1 MKFEWDEEKE
11 KINIEK
17 HGIDFRTAV
26 QVFLDENRIEF
37 FDERHSIFEERYITI
52 GIAGKKMLI
61 ITLVYTERS
70 DVIRVISARQ
80 ATKKERKTYQDGI
93 L

>member
-1 MKFEWDEEKE
+1 M
-11 KINIEK
+11 IQVNIEK

-26 QVFLDENRIEF
+26 QVFLDKNRIEF

-52 GIAGKKMLI
+52 GIVGEKMLI

-70 DVIRVISARQ
+70 NVIRVISARQ
-80 ATKKERKTYQDGI
+80 ATKKERKAYKDGI

>member
-1 MKFEWDEEKE
+1 
-11 KINIEK
+11 
-17 HGIDFRTAV
+17 
-26 QVFLDENRIEF
+26 
-37 FDERHSIFEERYITI
+37 
-52 GIAGKKMLI
+52 MLI

-80 ATKKERKTYQDGI
+80 ATKKERMAYQDGI

>member
-37 FDERHSIFEERYITI
+37 FDERHSIF
-52 GIAGKKMLI
+52 
-61 ITLVYTERS
+61 
-70 DVIRVISARQ
+70 
-80 ATKKERKTYQDGI
+80 
-93 L
+93 

>member
-11 KINIEK
+11 RINIEK

-37 FDERHSIFEERYITI
+37 YDENHSTEEERYITI
-52 GIAGKKMLI
+52 GIVGRRMI
-61 ITLVYTERS
+61 VITLVYTERT

-80 ATKKERKTYQDGI
+80 ATKIERDAYQNGI

>member
-1 MKFEWDEEKE
+1 MKFEWSEEKE

-37 FDERHSIFEERYITI
+37 YDERHSVFEERYITI
-52 GIAGKKMLI
+52 GIVGKKMLI

-80 ATKKERKTYQDGI
+80 ATKKERMAYQDGI